1 MDAIV
6 SVTRDWGIGRDGGLL
21 VRNKAD
27 MRRFKELTMGGSVIM
42 GRKTFESLPGGPLTG
57 RNNIVLT
64 RARDLASSEDIE
76 VARSIDEALALADAY
91 GERAWLI
98 GGASLYRQF
107 IDRCSMA
114 YVTFHDIVLDADT
127 YFPDLDGDDAWS
139 CIGIT
144 ETDFTERGI
153 PFHFALYEHL

>member
-6 SVTRDWGIGRDGGLL
+6 SVTRDWGIGRNGGLL

-42 GRKTFESLPGGPLTG
+42 GRQTFEGLPGGPLPG

-64 RARDLASSEDIE
+64 RNRDFSLAGIE
-76 VARSIDEALALADAY
+76 VASSIDEALALADAY
-91 GERAWLI
+91 GGETWLI

-107 IDRCSMA
+107 LDKCSKV
-114 YVTFHDIVLDADT
+114 YVTLHDIVLDADA
-127 YFPDLDGDDAWS
+127 YFPNLDEDDAWS
-139 CIGIT
+139 CVDIT
-144 ETDFTERGI
+144 ETDFTERGV
-153 PFHFALYEHL
+153 PFRFALYEHL

>member
-42 GRKTFESLPGGPLTG
+42 GRETFEGLPGGPLTG

-64 RARDLASSEDIE
+64 RNRDFTSEGIE
-76 VARSIDEALALADAY
+76 VAGSIDEALARAGAY
-91 GERAWLI
+91 GKRAWLI

-107 IDRCSMA
+107 LDRCGMA
-114 YVTFHDIVLDADT
+114 YVTVHDIVLDADA
-127 YFPDLDGDDAWS
+127 YFPDLDEDDAWS
-139 CIGIT
+139 RVDIT
-144 ETDFTERGI
+144 EADVTADGI
-153 PFHFALYEHL
+153 PFRFALYKHL